1 MPPTTAT
8 SPDPASSDSA
18 SPGATSS
25 AFANLPQT
33 PENHFV
39 LHFHAAVYAVAAF
52 VRHLNVA
59 NGADPEIA
67 LEEHSFLRQYLAE
80 SLAFVPDGL
89 RWSEG
94 TAWWAREIRAW
105 ESPETA
111 GAAHPCD
118 GFPLRTLT
126 EVLGLTMPQ
135 RLAFV
140 VVGMLEEDSRF
151 GTLFSGLQAPLSS
164 RRPTFEL
171 VNRAIQHMAPEG
183 NAWQVTQPLL
193 TNGLV
198 DVVDRQA
205 PRAEWALRVP
215 PLLWEAAR
223 GDMASA
229 TMRGEASSSLTCGF
243 HTVMAE
249 EAPSM
254 ASLVL
259 DEAFMDQVSNA
270 PELIDNGQVRTLVV
284 RGTPGSDRR
293 HILQAVARERGRGI
307 ALVKWQPSAMGAA
320 DPSSHELPPSLGP
333 LCTLAG
339 LMPVLETDL
348 GLGDSHP
355 LPPIRGYTGP
365 VGVCTGVVGGF
376 EDLDAAITLTVP
388 PLTIE
393 QRRERWQRSLAQ
405 AQGGARPT
413 DLDAIARTFRLPGR
427 YLNQAATSALRVAR
441 LHGRTLVTVRD
452 VRRACRS
459 LNHQHLDAH
468 AEKLS
473 PSGSWSTLV
482 VGPST
487 SSRLRELE
495 QRCRYRETLLD
506 HLGAAFGGNATPGV
520 RALFAGPSGTGKTLA
535 AKILAAEVGMDL
547 YRVDLAAVLNK
558 YVGETEKN
566 LHRVLQTAEE
576 LDIILLLDEGDSLL
590 GKRTDVRSANDRYA
604 NVETNYLLQR
614 LEHYRGIVIVT
625 TNLGDSI
632 DPAFQRRMDVTVDFQ
647 PPRSEERAQIWHLH
661 LPDRHEVTPAFMD
674 DVATRCTL
682 TGGQIRNAALHASLL
697 ALDEHTPVADAHVAE
712 AVRSE
717 YRKAGTACPLA
728 RDRSRR
734 SERGIHQFLRSL

>member
-1 MPPTTAT
+1 MPT
-8 SPDPASSDSA
+8 SPTPSPAS
-18 SPGATSS
+18 TSS
-25 AFANLPQT
+25 AFVNLPRT

-59 NGADPEIA
+59 NGADPESA
-67 LEEHSFLRQYLAE
+67 LEEHPFLRQYLAE

-105 ESPETA
+105 ESPVTP
-111 GAAHPCD
+111 GASHSCD

-151 GTLFSGLQAPLSS
+151 GTLFAGLQAPLSS

-193 TNGLV
+193 MHGLV

-205 PRAEWALRVP
+205 PRVEWALRVP

-223 GDMASA
+223 GDMPSSP
-229 TMRGEASSSLTCGF
+229 TRGF
-243 HTVMAE
+243 DTVLAE
-249 EAPSM
+249 QAPSV

-259 DEAFMDQVSNA
+259 DDAFLDQVRHA

-293 HILQAVARERGRGI
+293 DILQAVARDLGRGV
-307 ALVKWQPSAMGAA
+307 ALVKWQPSARETASVSA
-320 DPSSHELPPSLGP
+320 SELPPSLGP

-348 GLGDSHP
+348 GPGDTYP
-355 LPPIRGYTGP
+355 LPPIRGYAGP

-405 AQGGARPT
+405 AQGAAKPT

-427 YLNQAATSALRVAR
+427 YLDQAATSALRVAR
-441 LHGRTLVTVRD
+441 LHGRTLVTVSD

-473 PSGSWSTLV
+473 PSGSWATLV

-590 GKRTDVRSANDRYA
+590 GKRTEVRSANDRYA

-697 ALDEHTPVADAHVAE
+697 ALDKHTRVGDTHVAE

-717 YRKAGTACPLA
+717 YRKAGTACPLSG
-728 RDRSRR
+728 DRSRR
-734 SERGIHQFLRSL
+734 HERGVHQFLRSL